1 MKNDAW
7 IQLEIRVPAPAIDL
21 ICAELSE
28 LGCTGTLVEKRA
40 LDSFVV
46 PDEEFDPARDMAL
59 QAYFPASVVLKEL
72 QQQIS
77 LLFERLRPIFK
88 GRLFALGE
96 SQLIRQEDWAEGWKQ
111 HFHTTHIG
119 ENLVVRPSWESYQP
133 QDNEKIVV
141 LDPGMAFGTGTH
153 GTTLLCLQAIAE
165 LFESPQPPQS
175 LLDVGTGSGILA
187 IAAAKLGATQVVAC
201 DIDPQACLV
210 AQDNCA
216 QNQVTAQVEITS
228 AFLDQI
234 PGQFDLV
241 VANILA
247 EENIRL
253 AADLFAHLAPGGQL
267 FLSGILAEKE
277 ALVRKGFSALPL
289 DYLSTTR
296 RDEWLCLHL
305 SRTQA

>member
-21 ICAELSE
+21 VCAQLSAV
-28 LGCTGTLVEKRA
+28 GCTGTLVEKRA

-46 PDEEFDPARDMAL
+46 PDEEFDPASDIAL
-59 QAYFPASVVLKEL
+59 QAYFPDSLLLDEL
-72 QQQIS
+72 RQQINA
-77 LLFERLRPIFK
+77 LIEPLRGLYQ
-88 GRLFALGE
+88 GREFALGA
-96 SQLIRQEDWAEGWKQ
+96 SQLVRQEDWAEGWKQ
-111 HFHTTHIG
+111 HFHTMHIG
-119 ENLVVRPSWESYQP
+119 KNLVVRPSWENYRAKA
-133 QDNEKIVV
+133 NEKIVV

-165 LFESPQPPQS
+165 LYESPQPPQS

-201 DIDPQACLV
+201 DIDPLACQV

-216 QNQVTAQVEITS
+216 QNQVTNQVEITS
-228 AFLDQI
+228 VALDQI

-289 DYLSTTR
+289 EYLSTTR

-305 SRTQA
+305 SRT